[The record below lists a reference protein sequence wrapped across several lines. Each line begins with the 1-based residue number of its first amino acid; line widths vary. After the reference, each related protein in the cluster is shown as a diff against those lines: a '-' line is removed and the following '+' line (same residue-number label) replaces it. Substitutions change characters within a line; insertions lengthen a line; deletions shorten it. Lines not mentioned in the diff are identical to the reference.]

1 MPKPVVAI
9 LDYWN
14 IAATTKPAKPSVLGI
29 KNSLAAFDMELQTL
43 FLGGPTMLMTTNSN
57 PHGISEMVD
66 KTRKEFELL
75 LTEGLKVGIPTKL
88 LPPGG
93 HTHLE
98 YGIDGIIALS
108 ALYLSIP
115 DHLGDHKSEAVVIL
129 SSDADFIDLHRFT
142 EHGNLIVGGFFNSDT
157 RKKYRSFGCPHI
169 SFGNEFTK
177 IISGKN
183 RETAKELFSY
193 LPDQRQSNTKV
204 PLEAL
209 QNSKTFAVVDPYSIF
224 NSATR
229 ELGIARMPTADTLK
243 ELISFLG
250 FEHPHCSYWT
260 IPDLLVPENT
270 HGESYDDYV
279 KQVGGEQMAVAWK
292 VADSERD
299 KLHENLSSDDIQA
312 RTESKRAEQKPQII
326 AKQEP
331 HWIFYRPERL
341 LASRTCKRLLT
352 GIVADLSL
360 ALTSKPP
367 ITCIVISTDPEL
379 DIALRSMRAASPADT
394 FLDSIF
400 MIYLQPPQ
408 YMEATAR
415 PYIQYQ
421 DWVEGKNQWKAFNSK
436 RLALNYICLTD
447 DILARFVDVSHQPY
461 GASLRALASTGI
473 RSNNQIEIKDRD
485 PETGG
490 FIVDIISSSD
500 QTLLDSPRK
509 FPLIRLIGVTAN
521 GSDIKTTPLVLSYN
535 RDDTSIAPLLVP
547 EGSNIPGSRT
557 HDEGQISD
565 ASVIRRAGTQLTVDT
580 NNDKIPDTNINLGL
594 LTQRFSTGTKIRV
607 EKHDGKYFFLEMI
620 DEAAMSSDV
629 ERVCITGGDEGN
641 WVATSLEPN
650 DQRGEGRLR
659 ILPIQPPCAL
669 EIGSELLAFISHE
682 GQNKEGKMIHE
693 WLAISSDIRVNNKN
707 F

>member
-14 IAATTKPAKPSVLGI
+14 IAFTTKPAKPSVLGI
-29 KNSLAAFDMELQTL
+29 KNALAAFDMELRTL

-57 PHGISEMVD
+57 PHGNAEMVD
-66 KTRKEFELL
+66 QTRKEFELL
-75 LTEGLKVGIPTKL
+75 LTEGLQVEIPTKL

-93 HTHLE
+93 HTQLE
-98 YGIDGIIALS
+98 YGVDGIIALS

-115 DHLGDHKSEAVVIL
+115 DQLDDHKSEAVVIL
-129 SSDADFIDLHRFT
+129 SSDADFADLHRFR
-142 EHGNLIVGGFFNSDT
+142 EHGNLIVGGFLNKET
-157 RKKYRSFGCPHI
+157 RRKYRGFGCPHI
-169 SFGNEFTK
+169 SFGEEFTK

-183 RETAKELFSY
+183 RETAKDLISY
-193 LPDQRQSNTKV
+193 LPNQRQSKTKV

-229 ELGIARMPTADTLK
+229 KLGIARMPTAETLK
-243 ELISFLG
+243 DFISFLG
-250 FEHPHCSYWT
+250 FEQPHCSYWT
-260 IPDLLVPENT
+260 IPDLCVPANT
-270 HGESYDDYV
+270 HGESYDKYV
-279 KQVGGEQMAVAWK
+279 KQVGGEQMAVAWQ
-292 VADSERD
+292 VADAERD
-299 KLHENLSSDDIQA
+299 KVHEKLRRDDNNT
-312 RTESKRAEQKPQII
+312 RTESKRAEQKPQEI
-326 AKQEP
+326 AKQDP

-360 ALTSKPP
+360 ALTSKTPM
-367 ITCIVISTDPEL
+367 TCVVISTDPEL

-461 GASLRALASTGI
+461 GASLRVLASAGI

-509 FPLIRLIGVTAN
+509 FPPIRLIGVTAN

-565 ASVIRRAGTQLTVDT
+565 ASVIRRTGTQLTVDT

-594 LTQRFSTGTKIRV
+594 LTQRFSTGTKISV

-620 DEAAMSSDV
+620 DKAASSSDV

-641 WVATSLEPN
+641 WVARSLRPN
-650 DQRGEGRLR
+650 DQRGEGRLE

-682 GQNKEGKMIHE
+682 GRNKEGKMIHE
-693 WLAISSDIRVNNKN
+693 WLAISSDIRVSNKI